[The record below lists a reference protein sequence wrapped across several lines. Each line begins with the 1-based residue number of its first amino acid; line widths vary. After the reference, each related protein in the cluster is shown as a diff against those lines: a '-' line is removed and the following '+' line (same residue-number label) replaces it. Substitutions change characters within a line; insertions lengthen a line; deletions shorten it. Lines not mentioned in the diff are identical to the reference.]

1 MENNLLSF
9 SKLIQ
14 FLVWAE
20 ENKVDAILVVIMYHN
35 VKKIDGKQCSR
46 LISILFDQV
55 SFICIFARWMVI
67 LQDSCKTKGYLARSC
82 KITLCLARILQDNH
96 SSCKYANKWNLI
108 EQDRNETRTL
118 LPINFDVSSCKILPE
133 SCKILQDN
141 HSLLTGELSNPALF
155 MYVGTLSCRLNHFCY
170 YLLFNDLFLT
180 FLF

>member
-46 LISILFDQV
+46 LILILFDHV
-55 SFICIFARWMVI
+55 PFICIFARWMVI
-67 LQDSCKTKGYLARSC
+67 LQDSYKTKGYLARSC
-82 KITLCLARILQDNH
+82 KIFEENLEDN
-96 SSCKYANKWNLI
+96 
-108 EQDRNETRTL
+108 
-118 LPINFDVSSCKILPE
+118 VSSCKILPE

-141 HSLLTGELSNPALF
+141 HSLSTGASNKSKF
-155 MYVGTLSCRLNHFCY
+155 
-170 YLLFNDLFLT
+170 
-180 FLF
+180 